1 MGYTHYWRR
10 AKNLPPVA
18 FEAAVVDFLKLL
30 PEFKSLGLA
39 LAGPNGKGDPSVSV
53 WGFKFNGVRE
63 CGHKQQDLGIAW
75 PADSAGG
82 LAVGAGRDVQK
93 GTWFA
98 GAQIEHRTCDGDCSH
113 ESFWIERDAQ
123 PEKWQ
128 TPDEDGLWFEFC
140 KTAYK
145 PYDLAVTSA
154 LIVLHHHLGALRPKQ
169 FKISSDG
176 ENTHWFDAA
185 LLCHRVLGYGLGF
198 KLGKE

>member
-10 AKNLPPVA
+10 PKAIAPIPL
-18 FEAAVVDFLKLL
+18 EAAASDFLKLM
-30 PEFKSLGLA
+30 PEFKRIGLV
-39 LAGPNGKGDPSVSV
+39 LAGPNGTGDPAVNPL
-53 WGFKFNGVRE
+53 GFKFNGVRG
-63 CGHKQQDLGIAW
+63 CRHKQQDLGIAW

-82 LAVGAGRDVQK
+82 LVVGAGRDVQK

-113 ESFWIERDAQ
+113 ESFWVEQKIE

-154 LIVLHHHLGALRPKQ
+154 LIVLHHHLAPLKQ
-169 FKISSDG
+169 FKVSSDG

-198 KLGKE
+198 TLGSGE